1 MTTGA
6 THSLQGG
13 SFCPDVVQGTVF
25 CHTKCGSSAGLTVNL
40 DDEPEVT
47 PVGDLDFTTWS
58 LLFDAFWLP
67 DPGKERKKERTQSD
81 KM

>member
-1 MTTGA
+1 M
-6 THSLQGG
+6 
-13 SFCPDVVQGTVF
+13 GTVV
-25 CHTKCGSSAGLTVNL
+25 CHTKCGSLAGLTVNL

-58 LLFDAFWLP
+58 LLFDALWLP
-67 DPGKERKKERTQSD
+67 DPEKKAINQNGRQ

>member
-13 SFCPDVVQGTVF
+13 TLCPGVQGTVV

-58 LLFDAFWLP
+58 LLFDALWLP
-67 DPGKERKKERTQSD
+67 DPKKKKKRKENLTNVI
-81 KM
+81 